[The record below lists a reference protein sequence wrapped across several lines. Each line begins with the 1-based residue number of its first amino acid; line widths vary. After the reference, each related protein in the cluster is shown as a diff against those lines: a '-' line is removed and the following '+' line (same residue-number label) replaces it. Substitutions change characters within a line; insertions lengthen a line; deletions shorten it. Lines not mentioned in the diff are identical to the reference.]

1 MPYFALYSLQ
11 NTSSSP
17 VDYSLKLFSPFISGG
32 FTKFESK
39 FPGVCE
45 AGEEFDR
52 PLLSLSG
59 LAIQN
64 DESEEN
70 SMFPHT
76 QRPRGPLL
84 EKTEIASPV
93 EIIPNLFL
101 GNVKDSCNYEL
112 LKKHRISYILNVT
125 DNIPNAFQHMESFN
139 YKKLPVEDNWK
150 TNLSSLFPEAFSFIG
165 KCPLFLL
172 E

>member
-1 MPYFALYSLQ
+1 MSFVYF
-11 NTSSSP
+11 T
-17 VDYSLKLFSPFISGG
+17 GG
-32 FTKFESK
+32 FTRFESK
-39 FPGVCE
+39 FPEACE

-59 LAIQN
+59 LTIQK

-70 SMFPHT
+70 SMFSNT
-76 QRPRGPLL
+76 SRPRGPLL
-84 EKTEIASPV
+84 ESCEGQSPV

-101 GNVKDSCNYEL
+101 GNVKDSRNYEL

-125 DNIPNAFQHMESFN
+125 DNIPNAFQHMDSFN

-150 TNLSSLFPEAFSFIG
+150 TNLASLFPEAFSFIG
-165 KCPLFLL
+165 KCLLHFLKSTMK
-172 E
+172 